1 MSSIITE
8 NTLNTMNTTESIP
21 ETTLETFENIES
33 IPEMTLETIP
43 ETTTTPEVI
52 TETPETTLE
61 TIPETTTNLRSL
73 HKEIKPVETDNL
85 YDVKDIATAKGFN
98 KVYLGNKNF
107 NIDPSKK
114 YIIRVISFKTK
125 ETRDKKNMSNNLV
138 KKTLKDIKFT
148 SKRNAINTFNYIK
161 NELKKKNLR
170 ASVACLIAKDDYNEI
185 NHNNPTATLEEKKAL
200 THKAATFYLIDGRP
214 LTDHYAAIATAEVKQ
229 AERGTTRKVDNS
241 VTDDQKKNILSQLAA

>member
-1 MSSIITE
+1 MSNIITE

-21 ETTLETFENIES
+21 ETFENIPETTLETFENVES
-33 IPEMTLETIP
+33 IPEMTLETTP
-43 ETTTTPEVI
+43 ENMTTPEVI
-52 TETPETTLE
+52 PETPETT
-61 TIPETTTNLRSL
+61 PNLRSL

-125 ETRDKKNMSNNLV
+125 ETRDKKNLSNNLV

-170 ASVACLIAKDDYNEI
+170 ASVACLIAKDDYNVI
-185 NHNNPTATLEEKKAL
+185 IHSNFTKTPEEKKVL
-200 THKAATFYLIDGRP
+200 IHKAATFYLIDGRP
-214 LTDHYAAIATAEVKQ
+214 LTDHYATIATAEVKQ
-229 AERGTTRKVDNS
+229 AERGTTRNVDNS
-241 VTDDQKKNILSQLAA
+241 VTDDQKKNIRSQLAV

>member
-1 MSSIITE
+1 MSNIITE

-21 ETTLETFENIES
+21 ETFENIPETTLETTPENIES
-33 IPEMTLETIP
+33 IPEMTLENF
-43 ETTTTPEVI
+43 ENMTTPEV
-52 TETPETTLE
+52 
-61 TIPETTTNLRSL
+61 IPETTTNLRSL

-125 ETRDKKNMSNNLV
+125 ATRDKKNLSNNLV

-161 NELKKKNLR
+161 DELKKKNLR

-241 VTDDQKKNILSQLAA
+241 VTDDQKKNIRSQLAV

>member
-1 MSSIITE
+1 MSNTITE
-8 NTLNTMNTTESIP
+8 NTLNTTETTITPETIENIP

-33 IPEMTLETIP
+33 IPEMTLET
-43 ETTTTPEVI
+43 TTENMI
-52 TETPETTLE
+52 TPETT
-61 TIPETTTNLRSL
+61 INLRSL

-114 YIIRVISFKTK
+114 YIVRVISFKTK
-125 ETRDKKNMSNNLV
+125 ATRDKKNLSNNLV

-148 SKRNAINTFNYIK
+148 SKRNAINTFDYIK
-161 NELKKKNLR
+161 EQLKKKNLR

-185 NHNNPTATLEEKKAL
+185 NHNPTATLEEKKAL

-241 VTDDQKKNILSQLAA
+241 VTDDQKKNILSQLTA

>member
-1 MSSIITE
+1 MSNIITE
-8 NTLNTMNTTESIP
+8 NTLNTTETIENIP
-21 ETTLETFENIES
+21 ETTLETIENIES
-33 IPEMTLETIP
+33 IPEMTLETFENIP
-43 ETTTTPEVI
+43 
-52 TETPETTLE
+52 ETPETT
-61 TIPETTTNLRSL
+61 PETTRNLRSL
-73 HKEIKPVETDNL
+73 HKEVKPIETDNY

-125 ETRDKKNMSNNLV
+125 ATRDKKNLSNNLV

-148 SKRNAINTFNYIK
+148 SKRNAINTFDYIK
-161 NELKKKNLR
+161 EQLKKKNLR
-170 ASVACLIAKDDYNEI
+170 ASVACLIAKDDYNVI

-200 THKAATFYLIDGRP
+200 AHKAATFYLIDGRP

-229 AERGTTRKVDNS
+229 AKRGTTRKVDNS
-241 VTDDQKKNILSQLAA
+241 VTDDQKKNILSQLTA